1 MKYLEDNVEAST
13 ILVHNSINELNKA
26 YNAANTTMNNC
37 VNVFNLMSFNKFIE
51 NVVEEKHFDG
61 TKGGATIDPMGVD
74 QSAFMIGDLRSEDEK
89 LSEALKI
96 ALDEVNAAKAD
107 KESKN

>member
-51 NVVEEKHFDG
+51 NVVEEKSFDIN
-61 TKGGATIDPMGVD
+61 KGGVTTDPMGVD
-74 QSAFMIGDLRSEDEK
+74 QSTVIIGDLRNEDEK
-89 LSEALKI
+89 LAEAL
-96 ALDEVNAAKAD
+96 
-107 KESKN
+107 